1 MNKVE
6 VEVEVEVEV
15 YSSVQALSQIIT
27 GPWTINR
34 VSPCTS
40 LPFSNDNLTRFACSS
55 FAARVLRC
63 LMTYGE
69 QNKVL
74 LYFVCT
80 AGAM

>member
-15 YSSVQALSQIIT
+15 YSSVQALSQIMT

-55 FAARVLRC
+55 FAARVLRWENSRQDKW
-63 LMTYGE
+63 L
-69 QNKVL
+69 
-74 LYFVCT
+74 
-80 AGAM
+80 A